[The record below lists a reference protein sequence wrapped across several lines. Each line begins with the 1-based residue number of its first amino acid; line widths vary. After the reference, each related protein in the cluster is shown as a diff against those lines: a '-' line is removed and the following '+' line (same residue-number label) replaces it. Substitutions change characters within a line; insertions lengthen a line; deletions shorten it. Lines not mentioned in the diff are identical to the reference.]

1 MRLTPSLSSNIYPK
15 GGDFMMHV
23 AEQRRFDAVP
33 VYCLPT
39 VRNNLIS
46 HRMVLKDSAVRKHLD
61 ERIKYV
67 EARMRRAG
75 YAIQRIYITVQQYH
89 ITARL

>member
-1 MRLTPSLSSNIYPK
+1 MRPIPSLSSNIYPK
-15 GGDFMMHV
+15 GGDFMMTN
-23 AEQRRFDAVP
+23 AEKQHFDVVP
-33 VYCLPT
+33 AWNLPS

-46 HRMVLKDSAVRKHLD
+46 HQMVLKDPGVRKHLD

-75 YAIQRIYITVQQYH
+75 YTV
-89 ITARL
+89 

>member
-15 GGDFMMHV
+15 GGDFMMHPSERKQFDV
-23 AEQRRFDAVP
+23 VPTARLAE
-33 VYCLPT
+33 

-46 HRMVLKDSAVRKHLD
+46 HQMVLKDPDVHKYLD

-75 YAIQRIYITVQQYH
+75 YAV
-89 ITARL
+89 